1 MNNTVREYLID
12 KARAGKPISYQ
23 ELADACGLGLDM
35 GLPHHRNEIA
45 GNLGDIGAYEHR
57 ADRPV
62 LSAVAVFKNTFE
74 QGKGFYALCQ
84 ELGISEARKLERD
97 LFGTQQITA
106 CFEFWKN
113 PQHYSQYK
121 LI

>member
-12 KARAGKPISYQ
+12 KAKAGKPISYQ

-45 GNLGDIGAYEHR
+45 GILGDIGAYECR

-62 LSAVAVFKNTFE
+62 LSAVVVFKNTFE

-84 ELGISEARKLERD
+84 ELGIGEARKLERD

-113 PQHYSQYK
+113 PRHYAQYK